1 MPWFPLRGNVRV
13 FQEVSLPQL
22 ERFQPQALAG
32 CVAALRL
39 LAQESLRRSA
49 TWPSLTHG
57 VLVLT
62 AAGASPLYAVDRD
75 LFWTAFQVPVWEQ
88 CRCWD
93 GSLYAEECAAREGLH
108 LRGGSDVTPSHTII
122 LHERC
127 ACGDPTPRLIA
138 VPDTVKSAVEG
149 LAATAPAGGDAIM
162 TTTRTWRNRQTRQV

>member
-13 FQEVSLPQL
+13 FQDVSLIQL
-22 ERFQPQALAG
+22 ERFQPQVLAG

-39 LAQESLRRSA
+39 LAQESLCRSA
-49 TWPSLTHG
+49 DWPSLTHG
-57 VLVLT
+57 VLALT
-62 AAGASPLYAVDRD
+62 AAGASPLEAGDRE
-75 LFWTAFQVPVWEQ
+75 LLWSAFQVPVWEQ

-108 LRGGSDVTPSHTII
+108 LRGGTDVTPSDTTV

-138 VPDTVKSAVEG
+138 VPNTVKSAVEVIPD
-149 LAATAPAGGDAIM
+149 AAAAGGDAIM